1 MLSNTKQ
8 GAADDDNVLVVPL
21 LGLTENAGILSDGWR

>member
-21 LGLTENAGILSDGWR
+21 LGLTKNRDSKIVKN